1 MLRQFIL
8 VLLGKIVGDLP
19 QVEVAVSPSVGG
31 FAIKQLI
38 VFGSHNI
45 ELFYHVDQESM
56 LRNGMNHVTEHNL

>member
-8 VLLGKIVGDLP
+8 VLLGKIVSDLP

-31 FAIKQLI
+31 LAIKKFI
-38 VFGSHNI
+38 VLGSHNI

-56 LRNGMNHVTEHNL
+56 LRNGINHVTEHNL